1 MNIKEEILAN
11 SHLPKHIAIIMDGNG
26 RWATNKGVD
35 RIYGHKEGVE
45 TVRRILEACGE
56 IGISYLTLYTFS
68 IENWNRPQKEI
79 DFLMNLMIDAISN
92 ETENLIRNH
101 VKVNLIGNKKDLP
114 EDTSRKIDQL
124 INLTASGDGLELFLA
139 ISYSSRWEITE
150 AAKKIALE
158 YKEGKILSL
167 DMISQSNFSY
177 YLTTKNTPDPDL
189 IIRTGGEIR
198 LSNFLLW
205 QAAYS
210 ELYFTEKYWPDFQK
224 EDLYLA
230 IRDYQNRERR
240 FGKTGQQ
247 IKK

>member
-45 TVRRILEACGE
+45 AVRRILEACGE

-68 IENWNRPQKEI
+68 IENWNRPKKEI
-79 DFLMNLMIDAISN
+79 DFLMNLMVDSISN
-92 ETENLIRNH
+92 ETENLIKNH
-101 VKVNLIGNKKDLP
+101 VKVNLIGNKEDLP
-114 EDTSRKIDQL
+114 EDTRKKIDQL
-124 INLTASGDGLELFLA
+124 INLTASGDGVELFLA

-158 YKEGKILSL
+158 YKEGKIESL
-167 DMISQSNFSY
+167 DKITQSNFSS
-177 YLTTKNTPDPDL
+177 YLTTKDTPDPDL

-210 ELYFTEKYWPDFQK
+210 ELFFTEKYWPDFQK
-224 EDLYLA
+224 DDLYLA
-230 IRDYQNRERR
+230 IRNYQNRERR

>member
-92 ETENLIRNH
+92 ETEN
-101 VKVNLIGNKKDLP
+101 
-114 EDTSRKIDQL
+114 
-124 INLTASGDGLELFLA
+124 
-139 ISYSSRWEITE
+139 
-150 AAKKIALE
+150 
-158 YKEGKILSL
+158 
-167 DMISQSNFSY
+167 
-177 YLTTKNTPDPDL
+177 
-189 IIRTGGEIR
+189 
-198 LSNFLLW
+198 
-205 QAAYS
+205 
-210 ELYFTEKYWPDFQK
+210 
-224 EDLYLA
+224 
-230 IRDYQNRERR
+230 
-240 FGKTGQQ
+240 
-247 IKK
+247 